1 MVAPVPEEGECL
13 RSALGLMLR
22 LCSKSVYRQSRW
34 DEKAPDISVV
44 ARTRSDLKLSNPT
57 MLAEVFPETAL
68 RKRYRAECDS
78 PRHWK
83 RNRQNQ

>member
-13 RSALGLMLR
+13 RSALGVILR

-44 ARTRSDLKLSNPT
+44 ARTRSDLNLSNPT
-57 MLAEVFPETAL
+57 MLAQVFPDTAL
-68 RKRYRAECDS
+68 R
-78 PRHWK
+78 
-83 RNRQNQ
+83 